1 MPQFADLVR
10 HSVLLARADN
20 NNDNDNRR
28 IIDEDNNNNDDDAR
42 NHRRLEIG
50 VIVAI
55 VVAGLAI
62 IGVIA
67 ALIMKRRKRQQKRLA
82 RQEEEHDI
90 TWYGA
95 EDEPRKMNGGNGIGV
110 ALGGQEGGVVGG
122 KSKKVAF
129 AHEGEAPPPSYE
141 IVVKDPSSPS
151 K

>member
-20 NNDNDNRR
+20 DNDNDNRR
-28 IIDEDNNNNDDDAR
+28 IIDEDNNDDDR

-67 ALIMKRRKRQQKRLA
+67 ALIMKRRKRQQKRMA
-82 RQEEEHDI
+82 RQEEHDI

-95 EDEPRKMNGGNGIGV
+95 EDEPRKMNGGNAIGV

-129 AHEGEAPPPSYE
+129 ALEGEAPPPSYE
-141 IVVKDPSSPS
+141 IVVKNPSSPS